1 MKKAVCHNQPTIDG
15 AESSPECLEGVSLK
29 PFIAD
34 SLSFK
39 RAILLVSPKNN
50 SGSDFLLERLLM
62 ISLILFSALPNHFD
76 WFI

>member
-1 MKKAVCHNQPTIDG
+1 MNETICHNKPTIYG

-29 PFIAD
+29 PCIAD

-39 RAILLVSPKNN
+39 RAILLVSPKYN
-50 SGSDFLLERLLM
+50 SGSNVLLERLLM
-62 ISLILFSALPNHFD
+62 ISPIPLSGLSGDFD